1 MMHRTAWR
9 AERRWAPDVAESSAH
24 RALGG
29 VSPAPAHESVPIR
42 RARVLA
48 RACACPCAQGG
59 VCVGG
64 VQADGSERVG
74 VGVGVGV
81 DVGVGVGVLVPAT
94 ARASVWVSQGWLE

>member
-1 MMHRTAWR
+1 
-9 AERRWAPDVAESSAH
+9 
-24 RALGG
+24 
-29 VSPAPAHESVPIR
+29 
-42 RARVLA
+42 
-48 RACACPCAQGG
+48 
-59 VCVGG
+59 VGG